1 MSERFRQ
8 SVMFESIADKP
19 VVVKFDQP
27 NQSSDG
33 GAILLKAVD
42 DQMGLS
48 EALTQALEDRRQA
61 AKVDHELPALWRQRL
76 YGIACGYFDGND
88 AAKLAR
94 DPVMKLAC
102 HGQASGG
109 QDLASQPTLSRF
121 ENAWTRTDLMRAGYG
136 LARTVLASLKERRRG
151 RPVRQITI
159 DLDPVCDPTYGDQ
172 QLTFFNGCYD
182 TWCYL
187 PTVVTVQL
195 DQESDKYLV
204 GVLLRAGDRSR
215 NAHDGVAILRRVL
228 ALVREA
234 FGRVA
239 VTVRMDSE
247 FAAPEMYEYLEAQ
260 ERLVYYVGI
269 IPNAVLKRL
278 AAPLMAKAKA
288 KAQKKGQTQ
297 RRYRAFR
304 YAAESWKKKRRVVAK
319 AEYLIY
325 PGRLPKENSRFVV
338 TNAKGSSRRA
348 YETYCGRGDHENKL
362 DELKNQL
369 RMDLT
374 SCTRFL
380 ANQFRCLLTASAYA
394 LYQNLRRKAQGTSLQ
409 NAEVQTLR
417 DRIIKVAAVVVQ
429 SVRRIWVR
437 LPENFP
443 WAFEWMR
450 IARRCGA
457 ETG

>member
-1 MSERFRQ
+1 MSNGFRQ
-8 SVMFESIADKP
+8 SVLFESIAEKP

-48 EALTQALEDRRQA
+48 EALTEGLQDRRQA
-61 AKVDHELPALWRQRL
+61 GKVDHELPVLLRQRI
-76 YGIACGYFDGND
+76 YGIVCGYFDGND
-88 AAKLAR
+88 AAKVGR
-94 DPVMKLAC
+94 DPAMKLAC
-102 HGQASGG
+102 QGKASGEQG
-109 QDLASQPTLSRF
+109 LASQPTVSRF
-121 ENAWTRTDLMRAGYG
+121 ENAWTRTDLMRAGYA

-159 DLDPVCDPTYGDQ
+159 DLDPVCDPTYGEQ
-172 QLTFFNGCYD
+172 QLTFFNGYYD

-215 NAHDGVAILRRVL
+215 NAHDGVALLRRVL

-234 FGRVA
+234 FGRVS

-247 FAAPEMYEYLEAQ
+247 FAAPEMFEYLEAQ
-260 ERLVYYVGI
+260 ERLVYYVAI
-269 IPNAVLKRL
+269 ASNAVLKRL

-297 RRYRAFR
+297 RRYRAVR
-304 YAAESWKKKRRVVAK
+304 YAAESWKQKRRVVVK

-325 PGRLPKENSRFVV
+325 PGRFPKENYRFVV
-338 TNAKGSSRRA
+338 TNAKGSARRA

-374 SCTRFL
+374 RCTKFL

-394 LYQNLRRKAQGTSLQ
+394 LSQSLRHKAQGTSLEK
-409 NAEVQTLR
+409 AEVQTLR
-417 DRIIKVAAVVVQ
+417 ERILKVAAVVIQ
-429 SVRRIWVR
+429 TVRRIWVR

-443 WAFEWMR
+443 WAFEWTR
-450 IARRCGA
+450 IALRCTA
-457 ETG
+457 QTG

>member
-8 SVMFESIADKP
+8 SVLFDSIAEKP

-27 NQSSDG
+27 NQSTDG

-48 EALTQALEDRRQA
+48 EVLTQALEDRRQA
-61 AKVDHELPALWRQRL
+61 AKVDYELPVLLRQRI

-94 DPVMKLAC
+94 DPVMKVAC

-121 ENAWTRTDLMRAGYG
+121 ENAWTRTDLMRAGYA
-136 LARTVLASLKERRRG
+136 LARTVIASLKERRRR

-159 DLDPVCDPTYGDQ
+159 DLDPMCDPTHGHQ
-172 QLTFFNGCYD
+172 PLTFFNGGYD

-215 NAHDGVAILRRVL
+215 NAHDGLALLRRVL

-247 FAAPEMYEYLEAQ
+247 FAAPEMLEYLEAQ
-260 ERLVYYVGI
+260 ERLAYYVAI

-297 RRYRAFR
+297 RRCRAFR
-304 YAAESWKKKRRVVAK
+304 YAAESWKKKRRVVA
-319 AEYLIY
+319 
-325 PGRLPKENSRFVV
+325 RLS
-338 TNAKGSSRRA
+338 
-348 YETYCGRGDHENKL
+348 
-362 DELKNQL
+362 
-369 RMDLT
+369 
-374 SCTRFL
+374 
-380 ANQFRCLLTASAYA
+380 
-394 LYQNLRRKAQGTSLQ
+394 
-409 NAEVQTLR
+409 
-417 DRIIKVAAVVVQ
+417 I
-429 SVRRIWVR
+429 
-437 LPENFP
+437 
-443 WAFEWMR
+443 
-450 IARRCGA
+450 
-457 ETG
+457 

>member
-1 MSERFRQ
+1 MSDGSRQ
-8 SVMFESIADKP
+8 SVMFESIAEKP

-48 EALTQALEDRRQA
+48 EALTQGLEDRRQA
-61 AKVDHELPALWRQRL
+61 GKVDHELPVLLRQRI

-88 AAKLAR
+88 AAKLRR

-102 HGQASGG
+102 HGEASGEQG
-109 QDLASQPTLSRF
+109 LASQPTLSRF
-121 ENAWTRTDLMRAGYG
+121 ENAWTRTDLMRAGVA
-136 LARTVLASLKERRRG
+136 LARTVIASLKQRRRG

-159 DLDPVCDPTYGDQ
+159 DLDPMCDPTHGEQ
-172 QLTFFNGCYD
+172 QLTFFNGYYD

-195 DQESDKYLV
+195 DQDSDKYLV
-204 GVLLRAGDRSR
+204 GVVLRAGDRSR

-228 ALVREA
+228 GLVREA
-234 FGRVA
+234 FGGA
-239 VTVRMDSE
+239 SVTVRMDSE
-247 FAAPEMYEYLEAQ
+247 FAAPEMFEYLEAQ
-260 ERLVYYVGI
+260 ERLVYDVAI
-269 IPNAVLKRL
+269 AANAVLKRR

-288 KAQKKGQTQ
+288 KAQKKGETQ

-304 YAAESWKKKRRVVAK
+304 YAAESWNKKRRVVVK
-319 AEYLIY
+319 TEYLIY
-325 PGRLPKENSRFVV
+325 PGRLPRENYRFVV
-338 TNAKGSSRRA
+338 TNAKGSARRA
-348 YETYCGRGDHENKL
+348 YETYCGRGDQENKL

-374 SCTRFL
+374 SCTKFL
-380 ANQFRCLLTASAYA
+380 ANQFRCLLTAAAYA
-394 LYQNLRRKAQGTSLQ
+394 LYQSLRHKAQGTSLER
-409 NAEVQTLR
+409 AEVQTLR
-417 DRIIKVAAVVVQ
+417 DRIIKVAAVVIQ

-443 WAFEWMR
+443 WAFEWAR
-450 IARRCGA
+450 IAMRCGA
-457 ETG
+457 ESG